1 MPKTSSR
8 RAFVKTI
15 VTAAAA
21 GSGSRVQAQR
31 AGNVRGF
38 DHVALPM
45 QNTGAMVTFY
55 RNLGFQTSETANAV
69 SVHIGDQM
77 INFHR
82 ATHWQDPTFALRAP
96 AA

>member
-1 MPKTSSR
+1 MTQDQRSEGNNSTMARNSSR

-21 GSGSRVQAQR
+21 GTGSGVQAQQP
-31 AGNVRGF
+31 GSVRGF

-55 RNLGFQTSETANAV
+55 IYS
-69 SVHIGDQM
+69 
-77 INFHR
+77 
-82 ATHWQDPTFALRAP
+82 
-96 AA
+96 